1 MDQQSALDPSRLHYH
16 LSPEGV
22 PLVKAWYARRI
33 EGELAEIESALE
45 TPVAHLGSRASP
57 EAVAAQ
63 KGRWKGRAKQLM
75 DDVEFHGAPRT
86 VAERLAEVD
95 AVTADSIYEYFQALP
110 IDTGGHLTSVGPRNW
125 PSTD

>member
-1 MDQQSALDPSRLHYH
+1 MILYGVCEPDRAQKLLDALRAEADHICNERVSDVEADR
-16 LSPEGV
+16 
-22 PLVKAWYARRI
+22 VKNKRRTS
-33 EGELAEIESALE
+33 LALE
-45 TPVAHLGSRASP
+45 A
-57 EAVAAQ
+57 EAPYY
-63 KGRWKGRAKQLM
+63 RLTQLM

-95 AVTADSIYEYFQALP
+95 AVTADSIYEYFQSLP